1 MMINN
6 YDKNNNSNHNKD
18 NNYDEIMTKINWPI
32 NRMTKLIND
41 NNKMIKMLIILI
53 QVMTITAIMRYTLTK
68 IAIW

>member
-1 MMINN
+1 MVINN

>member
-41 NNKMIKMLIILI
+41 NN
-53 QVMTITAIMRYTLTK
+53 
-68 IAIW
+68 